1 MVTDRLSGTWATWRK
16 VWPGV
21 LVSLI
26 VAVAATFLAR
36 RYDAPVMLFALLL
49 GMALHFLSSESRCAA
64 GVEFSSKKI
73 LRFGVALLGA
83 RITAE
88 QIMSLGIAPIVTVI
102 AAVVLTI
109 LVGWLLSR
117 ALGFDRHFGL
127 LTAGAVAICG
137 ASAALAISA
146 VLPKTERS
154 ERDTIFTVIGV
165 TSLSTIAMVL
175 YPVIV
180 AATHLT
186 DAEAGMF
193 LGGTIHDVAQVV
205 GAGYSVSR
213 EAGDIATFTKLLR
226 VAMLMPVVVIFA
238 LMMRGQGG
246 GQGGSGAKGA
256 PLPLFL
262 VAFALL
268 VLVNSLGWIPA
279 PVLSVL
285 IDLSSWC
292 LATAIAALGIKTSL
306 KAMAAVGPRAVML
319 IVGET
324 VFLALL
330 VLGLLTFVL

>member
-1 MVTDRLSGTWATWRK
+1 MVSGKISATWNTVQQ

-21 LVSLI
+21 LVSLT
-26 VAVAATFLAR
+26 VAIAATFLAR
-36 RYDAPVMLFALLL
+36 RYGAPVMLFALLL

-88 QIMSLGIAPIVTVI
+88 QILSLGVAPIVTVI

-109 LVGWLLSR
+109 LVGWVLAR
-117 ALGFDRHFGL
+117 ALGFDRQFGL

-146 VLPKTERS
+146 VLPKTATS

-186 DAEAGMF
+186 DTEAGMF

-205 GAGYSVSR
+205 GAGYSVSQ
-213 EAGDIATFTKLLR
+213 EAGDVATFTKLLR

-238 LMMRGQGG
+238 MMMRGQVGG
-246 GQGGSGAKGA
+246 GTSKTPA
-256 PLPLFL
+256 LPLFL

-268 VLVNSLGWIPA
+268 VVVNSLGWIPA
-279 PVLSVL
+279 SILVVM
-285 IDLSSWC
+285 IDLSNWM

-306 KAMAAVGPRAVML
+306 KAMAAVGPRAIML